1 MTMYGDHIDVYHTP
15 EAHAEGR
22 KFERLRII
30 EISEDGIL
38 AHKGSKNTV
47 FLPWEYLKSYSYNYR

>member
-30 EISEDGIL
+30 EISDAGIL
-38 AHKGSKNTV
+38 THKGEKNIV
-47 FLPWEYLKSYSYNYR
+47 FLPWDYLKDYSYSYR